1 MSNPLAEVFIGAPYT
16 VSYDQSADSANDIPL
31 STNVR
36 PFFPRVI
43 DESPNFKLRILALGV
58 EERLK
63 CHRIIG
69 SSINISLG

>member
-43 DESPNFKLRILALGV
+43 DESPNFKLRILALAREIKV
-58 EERLK
+58 
-63 CHRIIG
+63 
-69 SSINISLG
+69 SLYHWLGHQYLTWLM